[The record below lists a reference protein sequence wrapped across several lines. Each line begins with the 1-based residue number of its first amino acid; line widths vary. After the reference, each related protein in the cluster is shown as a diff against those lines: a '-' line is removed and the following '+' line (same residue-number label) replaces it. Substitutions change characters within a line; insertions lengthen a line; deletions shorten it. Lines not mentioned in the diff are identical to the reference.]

1 MIYQARLQTHGRTQ
15 RSNIVAFDFLFVLWQ
30 GAMAMPRTLRR
41 LKAIGKGILA
51 AAAAAVEA
59 GAE

>member
-1 MIYQARLQTHGRTQ
+1 
-15 RSNIVAFDFLFVLWQ
+15 
-30 GAMAMPRTLRR
+30 MAMPRTLRR

-51 AAAAAVEA
+51 AAAAVEA